1 MKKNIMLKSGLIVG
15 LLTSLLV
22 FISSCVPQEEG
33 EGGFGW
39 EIIIFLVLIFGVF
52 YFLMIRPQR
61 KRQKE
66 HEQIVQELQ
75 RGDKVVTAGG
85 IYGVIESLSE
95 ASVVLKI
102 ESGATIRIARDSV
115 IGRREEIK

>member
-1 MKKNIMLKSGLIVG
+1 MLKSGLIVG

-22 FISSCVPQEEG
+22 FISSCVPQGEG

-95 ASVVLKI
+95 DSVVLKI